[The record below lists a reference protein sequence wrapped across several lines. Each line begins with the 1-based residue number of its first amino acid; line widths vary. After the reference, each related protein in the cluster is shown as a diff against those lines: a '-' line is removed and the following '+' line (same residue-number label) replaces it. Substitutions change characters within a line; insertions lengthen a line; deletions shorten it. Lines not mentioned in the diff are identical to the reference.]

1 MAKGYIRCF
10 CLFFTLKTA
19 RKALLRIYIGWV
31 IWYDKHIG
39 KPRKE
44 NETINKRE
52 LIETVSSKAEI
63 TKKEADAVVNATLNA
78 IVEGLA
84 AEGKV
89 VIPGFGTFEVRNKTA
104 REARN
109 PRTGEK
115 IKIAAKRAPA
125 FKAGKTMKDAVEK
138 K

>member
-1 MAKGYIRCF
+1 M
-10 CLFFTLKTA
+10 
-19 RKALLRIYIGWV
+19 
-31 IWYDKHIG
+31 
-39 KPRKE
+39 
-44 NETINKRE
+44 NKRE

-63 TKKEADAVVNATLNA
+63 TKKEADAVVNATLDA
-78 IVEGLA
+78 IIEGLA
-84 AEGKV
+84 SEGKV
-89 VIPGFGTFEVRNKTA
+89 IIPGFGSFEVRNKTA

-125 FKAGKTMKDAVEK
+125 LKPGKAMKDAVEK

>member
-1 MAKGYIRCF
+1 M
-10 CLFFTLKTA
+10 
-19 RKALLRIYIGWV
+19 
-31 IWYDKHIG
+31 
-39 KPRKE
+39 
-44 NETINKRE
+44 NKRE

-63 TKKEADAVVNATLNA
+63 TKKEADSVVNATLDA
-78 IVEGLA
+78 IIEGLVK
-84 AEGKV
+84 EGKV
-89 VIPGFGTFEVRNKTA
+89 IIPGFGSFEVRNKTA

-125 FKAGKTMKDAVEK
+125 FKPGKAMKDAVEK

>member
-1 MAKGYIRCF
+1 M
-10 CLFFTLKTA
+10 
-19 RKALLRIYIGWV
+19 
-31 IWYDKHIG
+31 
-39 KPRKE
+39 
-44 NETINKRE
+44 NKRE

-63 TKKEADAVVNATLNA
+63 TKKEADAVVNATLDA
-78 IVEGLA
+78 IIEGLA
-84 AEGKV
+84 SEGKV
-89 VIPGFGTFEVRNKTA
+89 IIPGFGSFEVRNKTA

-125 FKAGKTMKDAVEK
+125 FKPGKAMKDAVEK